1 MLYAAYLNG
10 AVPQA
15 EVVKAL
21 RIHKITTIK
30 RLYNLFAMAKHH
42 YGMGP
47 YPLGAAKEL
56 VAQESCSTC
65 SVWPSSRP
73 KTIS

>member
-1 MLYAAYLNG
+1 MILYAAYLNG
-10 AVPQA
+10 AVPEA

-21 RIHKITTIK
+21 HTHKVTTLK
-30 RLYNLFAMAKHH
+30 RLYNLFAMAKHY

-56 VAQESCSTC
+56 VAQESCWT
-65 SVWPSSRP
+65 
-73 KTIS
+73 